1 MFVNTVYQNRRRILK
16 HRVDQG
22 VIWLQGN
29 QEVGMNYPG
38 NPYPFRQ
45 DSNMLYYTGIEKP
58 NTHLIIDID
67 EDEEYLI
74 GDDLTPDETI
84 WIGDLPRMEVHAEE
98 AGISNTLPNEELG
111 NILKKAV
118 LSGRT
123 VHTLPTYHGYQKE
136 NILQLTGNAQE
147 PSEDLIRA
155 IVDQRSKKENREII
169 EIENAL
175 GTTAEVHR
183 LVLEESMAGR
193 SEQEIYA
200 KAVQVVLRNGGR
212 LAYNAIVT
220 VMGQILHIN
229 TYDNHLKEGQMLL
242 CDMGAENAMHYAS
255 DITRTF
261 PVNRK
266 FTSQQKDIYEIVLR
280 TLDNSIERLRP
291 GIQFKD
297 VHLQA
302 AKDITQGLIDLGLM
316 RGNVDDIVEAGAH
329 ALFFPHGLGHML
341 GLDVHDM
348 EGLGETYVG
357 YNSVT
362 RRSEQFGTSNL
373 RLGRI
378 LEEDFVITVE
388 PGLYFIP
395 NLIEI
400 WKGEQKYQEFIR
412 YDRLNSWMNFGGV
425 RIEDNVV
432 ITDKASK
439 ILGPPIPRSIEEIES
454 V

>member
-1 MFVNTVYQNRRRILK
+1 MFVNTVYQNRRRKLK
-16 HRVDQG
+16 HRVDAG

-38 NPYPFRQ
+38 NPFPYRQ
-45 DSNMLYYTGIEKP
+45 DSNMLYYTGVEKP
-58 NTHLIIDID
+58 NTHLIIDVD
-67 EDEEYLI
+67 EDEEYLV
-74 GDDLTPDETI
+74 GDDLSVDETI
-84 WIGDLPRMEVHAEE
+84 WIGDQPGMDVHADA
-98 AGISNTLPNEELG
+98 AGITRTLPTSELSEL
-111 NILKKAV
+111 LKKAV
-118 LSGRT
+118 LSGRS
-123 VHTLPTYHGYQKE
+123 VHTLPAYHGYQKD
-136 NILQLTGNAQE
+136 NIQQSVGGAQE

-155 IVDQRSKKENREII
+155 IVDQRSVKEDREII

-175 GTTAEVHR
+175 GTTAKIHQ
-183 LVLEESMAGR
+183 LVLEEAMAGR

-200 KAVQVVLRNGGR
+200 KAMEVVYRDGGR
-212 LAYNAIVT
+212 LAYNAILT

-229 TYDNHLKEGQMLL
+229 TYQNYLKENQMLL

-266 FTSQQKDIYEIVLR
+266 FTSRQRSIYEIVLS
-280 TLDNSIERLRP
+280 TLKRATDRVRP

-297 VHLQA
+297 VHRHA
-302 AKDITQGLIDLGLM
+302 AKDIAQGLIDLGLM
-316 RGNVDDIVEAGAH
+316 KGDADDIVEEGAH

-362 RRSEQFGTSNL
+362 KRSEQFGTSNL

-378 LEEDFVITVE
+378 LEENFVITVE

-395 NLIEI
+395 NLIQI
-400 WKGEQKYQEFIR
+400 WRKEQKFRDFIN
-412 YDRLNSWMNFGGV
+412 YDKLEPWMDFGGV
-425 RIEDNVV
+425 RIEDDVLV
-432 ITDKASK
+432 TREGSE
-439 ILGPPIPRSIEEIES
+439 ILGPPIPKTIEEIES

>member
-1 MFVNTVYQNRRRILK
+1 MFVNTVYQNRRRKLK
-16 HRVDQG
+16 HRVDTG

-38 NPYPFRQ
+38 NPFPYRQ
-45 DSNMLYYTGIEKP
+45 DSNMLYYTGVEKP
-58 NTHLIIDID
+58 NTHLIIDVD
-67 EDEEYLI
+67 EDQEYLV
-74 GDDLTPDETI
+74 GDDLTVDETI
-84 WIGDLPRMEVHAEE
+84 WIGDQPGMDFHADA
-98 AGISNTLPNEELG
+98 AGITRTLPTSELPQ
-111 NILKKAV
+111 ILKQAV

-123 VHTLPTYHGYQKE
+123 VHTLPTYHGYQKDK
-136 NILQLTGNAQE
+136 ILQFTGAAQE

-155 IVDQRSKKENREII
+155 IVDQRSVKEDREII

-175 GTTAEVHR
+175 GTTARIHQV
-183 LVLEESMAGR
+183 VLEETFAGR

-200 KAVQVVLRNGGR
+200 KAMEVVYRDGGR
-212 LAYNAIVT
+212 LAYNPILT
-220 VMGQILHIN
+220 IKGQILHIN
-229 TYDNHLKEGQMLL
+229 TYQNYLKEDQMLI

-266 FTSQQKDIYEIVLR
+266 FNARQRSIYEIVLS
-280 TLDNSIERLRP
+280 TLQRATERVRP

-297 VHLQA
+297 IHRYA
-302 AKDITQGLIDLGLM
+302 AKDIAQGLIDLGLM
-316 RGNVDDIVEAGAH
+316 KGNADDIVAEGAH
-329 ALFFPHGLGHML
+329 ALFFPHGLGHMI

-362 RRSEQFGTSNL
+362 KRSEQFGTANL

-378 LEEDFVITVE
+378 LEENFVITVE

-395 NLIEI
+395 NLIQI
-400 WKGEQKYQEFIR
+400 WKQEQKFQDFIN
-412 YDRLNSWMNFGGV
+412 YDKLEPWMDFGGV
-425 RIEDNVV
+425 RIEDDVLV
-432 ITDKASK
+432 TKAGSE
-439 ILGPPIPRSIEEIES
+439 ILGPLIPKTIEEIES